1 MDEAGSRNPAE
12 DFRHLVT
19 LHGHFKYR
27 KNPTSG
33 ALRDWMKQNIS
44 NNRSIDTVPWCQG
57 ESLHCSTLRARC
69 KIWVARCDLL
79 QATWNSKSW
88 WLEWLYTVLYGMR
101 TYVHTYIRTYVHTCM
116 HACMHA
122 CVRAC
127 VRAWGVK
134 LQRLWREAFQSQT

>member
-69 KIWVARCDLL
+69 EIWVARCDLL
-79 QATWNSKSW
+79 QATCNSKSW
-88 WLEWLYTVLYGMR
+88 WLEWLYTLRYAYIR
-101 TYVHTYIRTYVHTCM
+101 TYVHTYIHRHTSM
-116 HACMHA
+116 HACM
-122 CVRAC
+122 RAPC
-127 VRAWGVK
+127 LRV
-134 LQRLWREAFQSQT
+134 EASKIVTRSFSVTNLEHLEK